1 MTAAMENANMRGKI
15 CMVTGASS
23 GIGKAT
29 ALGLAKLG
37 AAVVMICR
45 DSGRGQAALEE
56 IKAESGNASV
66 ELMLADL
73 ASQSAI
79 RQLAADY
86 ERTHNTLHVLV
97 NNAGIIT
104 PQRTLTVDGIEQNF
118 AVNHLAYF
126 MLTLL
131 LLNMLKA
138 STPARIINVTSPA
151 ESFGKINFADLM
163 AEQKFNAMV
172 VYAQSK
178 LANVLFTYELARQLA
193 GKGVTVNCLSPGAVQ
208 TNIFNDLGGF
218 FGLMTR
224 LTRPFASTPE
234 QGAQPSLYLA
244 TSGEVEGVSGK
255 YFDKQKPKQSSKA
268 SYDTTLAQRLWQV
281 SAELTGLESAEPVS
295 EPMPIHVSTG

>member
-1 MTAAMENANMRGKI
+1 MTAAMGNVNMRGKV

-37 AAVVMICR
+37 ATVVMICR

-138 STPARIINVTSPA
+138 STA

-244 TSGEVEGVSGK
+244 TSGEVEGFSGK

>member
-37 AAVVMICR
+37 ATVVMICR

-218 FGLMTR
+218 
-224 LTRPFASTPE
+224 
-234 QGAQPSLYLA
+234 
-244 TSGEVEGVSGK
+244 
-255 YFDKQKPKQSSKA
+255 
-268 SYDTTLAQRLWQV
+268 
-281 SAELTGLESAEPVS
+281 SA
-295 EPMPIHVSTG
+295 